1 MPEFAWPWVA
11 WLLPLPWLIA
21 WLLPAASGEGAA
33 LRASFCAVAERWQAR
48 GGRRA
53 GASSGRLWLALVWI
67 LLLSAAA
74 RPQILGEVQEQ
85 ARSGRDLML
94 AVDLSGSMQAEDM
107 VVAGRRVDRLTAVK
121 LIAGDF
127 IERRR
132 GDRLG
137 LIVFAQ
143 RAFLLTPLTYDHRS
157 VREQLDQTFIGL
169 AGRETAI
176 GDAIGLA
183 VKHLRDRPQQQ
194 RVLILLTDGVNNAG
208 ELDPERAAQIAR
220 IENVR
225 IHTIGMGSD
234 GGSQGAFGRRL
245 LAPAADFDE
254 AQLTRIAE
262 GTGGRYFRAR
272 DTRDLAGIY
281 AQIDQIES
289 SEHEDEPYRPV
300 HEIFHWPL
308 GAAALAFS
316 LALAV
321 RQLREGLPA

>member
-1 MPEFAWPWVA
+1 MPDFAWPWV
-11 WLLPLPWLIA
+11 WFLLPLPLLIA
-21 WLLPAASGEGAA
+21 WLVPAAARQGAA
-33 LRASFCAVAERWQAR
+33 LRVGFCEPAKSWQVA
-48 GGRRA
+48 GRMRA
-53 GASSGRLWLALVWI
+53 PVGMGWLGFALLWI
-67 LLLSAAA
+67 LLLAAAA
-74 RPQILGEVQEQ
+74 RPQMLGEPQE
-85 ARSGRDLML
+85 APRSGRDLML

-127 IERRR
+127 IDRRG

-157 VREQLDQTFIGL
+157 VRQQLEQTFIGL

-176 GDAIGLA
+176 GDAIGIA
-183 VKHLRDRPQQQ
+183 VKHLRERAQED
-194 RVLILLTDGVNNAG
+194 RVLVLLTDGVNNAG

-220 IENVR
+220 IEGVR

-234 GGSQGAFGRRL
+234 GQVGGAFGQRL

-254 AQLTRIAE
+254 AQLQRIAE

-281 AQIDQIES
+281 AQIDQIEAT
-289 SEHEDEPYRPV
+289 EQDAEPYRPLY
-300 HEIFHWPL
+300 EMFHWPL
-308 GAAALAFS
+308 GAAALAF
-316 LALAV
+316 ALAIGV
-321 RQLREGLPA
+321 RGSGRGMTA

>member
-1 MPEFAWPWVA
+1 MPDFAWPWV
-11 WLLPLPWLIA
+11 WLLLPLPWLAA
-21 WLLPAASGEGAA
+21 WLVPAPPHRGAA
-33 LRASFCAVAERWQAR
+33 LRAAFCAAAESWQ
-48 GGRRA
+48 GKVGNSEFA
-53 GASSGRLWLALVWI
+53 GSGRLWLVLVWI
-67 LLLSAAA
+67 LLLAAAA
-74 RPQILGEVQEQ
+74 RPQNLGEAQDV

-127 IERRR
+127 IERRQ

-137 LIVFAQ
+137 LIVFGQ
-143 RAFLLTPLTYDHRS
+143 RAFLLTPLTYDHRT
-157 VREQLDQTFIGL
+157 VREQLEQTFLGL

-176 GDAIGLA
+176 GDAIGIA
-183 VKHLRDRPQQQ
+183 VKHLRERPQQQ
-194 RVLILLTDGVNNAG
+194 RVLILLTDGVSNAG

-234 GGSQGAFGRRL
+234 GNVGGFGQRL

-254 AQLTRIAE
+254 AQLARIAE

-281 AQIDQIES
+281 AQIDLLEA
-289 SEHEDEPYRPV
+289 SEHDPEPYRPT
-300 HEIFHWPL
+300 HEVFHWPL
-308 GAAALAFS
+308 GVALLTVVLGIAT
-316 LALAV
+316 
-321 RQLREGLPA
+321 RRLREVWAA

>member
-21 WLLPAASGEGAA
+21 WLLPATSRSGSA
-33 LRASFCAVAERWQAR
+33 LRASFCAAAETWQMR

-53 GASSGRLWLALVWI
+53 SAASGRLWLALVWI
-67 LLLSAAA
+67 LLLAAAA
-74 RPQILGEVQEQ
+74 RPQMLGEVQEH

-143 RAFLLTPLTYDHRS
+143 RAFLLTPLTYDHRT

-234 GGSQGAFGRRL
+234 GDSGGAFGRRL

-262 GTGGRYFRAR
+262 ATGGRYFRAR
-272 DTRDLAGIY
+272 DTRDLAGVY
-281 AQIDQIES
+281 AQIDLIEA

-308 GAAALAFS
+308 GAAALAFT
-316 LALAV
+316 LALTV